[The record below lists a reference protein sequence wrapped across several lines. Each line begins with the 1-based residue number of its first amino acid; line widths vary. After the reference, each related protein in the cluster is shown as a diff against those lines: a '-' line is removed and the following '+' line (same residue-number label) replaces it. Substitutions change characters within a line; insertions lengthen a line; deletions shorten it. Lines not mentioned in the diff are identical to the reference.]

1 MQGIATLPPS
11 ISALLPTEPFVPP
24 DPEPGHLLVV
34 DDQSASRRSV
44 SRLLRSA
51 GYRVSESASGYQ
63 ALSAVDELQPDLIL
77 LDVVMPDIS
86 GFEVCHRLKHND
98 LTRLIP
104 VVMVTALQ
112 DQPSLVKGIEVGA
125 DEFVSKPFDHVEL
138 LARIRSLVYQKH
150 LNDNL
155 DYVTQALFVIAQIV
169 ERRDPT
175 TGDHCER
182 LVCQGEQFGQHL
194 GLSRQSVKYL
204 KWGGYLH
211 DIGKVGI
218 PDAIL
223 GKTGKHTP
231 EEWEVMKS
239 HVLIGETICQGLRSL
254 QGVLPIIRHHHE
266 RWDGSGYPDNLRGE
280 DIPFLARV
288 FQIIDIFDALTSERP
303 YKRAFTPSESLEILQ
318 QECQKGWRDPVLVS
332 EFCEYINRS
341 R

>member
-175 TGDHCER
+175 TGDNSER
-182 LVCQGEQFGQHL
+182 LV
-194 GLSRQSVKYL
+194 
-204 KWGGYLH
+204 
-211 DIGKVGI
+211 
-218 PDAIL
+218 
-223 GKTGKHTP
+223 
-231 EEWEVMKS
+231 
-239 HVLIGETICQGLRSL
+239 
-254 QGVLPIIRHHHE
+254 
-266 RWDGSGYPDNLRGE
+266 
-280 DIPFLARV
+280 
-288 FQIIDIFDALTSERP
+288 
-303 YKRAFTPSESLEILQ
+303 
-318 QECQKGWRDPVLVS
+318 
-332 EFCEYINRS
+332 
-341 R
+341 